1 VKENDARV
9 ENEKH
14 QVLLYVEKSDGSY
27 GPLQTGA
34 YMVTNY
40 LDDYL
45 LKIKH
50 IHEEC
55 IEKLRKGEIS
65 PVVYY
70 MFLNNM
76 TASDVAVR
84 VGISKAKVKK
94 HEKPSGFARAPVE
107 VVRRYADVFGTSM
120 ANMFQ
125 VVVPQEKDIS
135 IASKKTANPYL
146 SVMEIGRVIA

>member
-1 VKENDARV
+1 MKENDARV
-9 ENEKH
+9 ESEKH

-34 YMVTNY
+34 YMVANY

-45 LKIKH
+45 LKIRH

-70 MFLNNM
+70 MLLNNM
-76 TASDVAVR
+76 TTADVAVR
-84 VGISKAKVKK
+84 VGISRAKVKK
-94 HEKPSGFARAPVE
+94 HETPAGFARAPVE
-107 VVRRYADVFGTSM
+107 VVRRYADVFGISM

-125 VVVPQEKDIS
+125 VIVPQEKDIS
-135 IASKKTANPYL
+135 IASKKTGNPYL
-146 SVMEIGRVIA
+146 SVMEISRVSA